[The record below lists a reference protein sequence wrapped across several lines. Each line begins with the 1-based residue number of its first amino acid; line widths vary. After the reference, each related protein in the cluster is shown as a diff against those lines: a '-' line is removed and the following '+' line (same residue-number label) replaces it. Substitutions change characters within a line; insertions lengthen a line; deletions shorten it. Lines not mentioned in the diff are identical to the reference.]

1 MSLGELWCLSF
12 SWLQG
17 HTAQNARF
25 AAYIPFFSVKRRFR
39 SSVDAA
45 MMPCPVAPAQVS
57 IIIVFKAGMSMGEL
71 WCLSFS
77 WLQGHT
83 AQNAR
88 FAAYF
93 PVKRHFRS
101 SVDAAVPCPIAPAQV
116 GIIVVYKSRNE
127 LGELWCLSFSWL
139 GKDHTAENARFA
151 AYFPVKRRFRSSV
164 DAACALPRS
173 TSQSK
178 YHCCL

>member
-1 MSLGELWCLSF
+1 
-12 SWLQG
+12 
-17 HTAQNARF
+17 
-25 AAYIPFFSVKRRFR
+25 
-39 SSVDAA
+39 
-45 MMPCPVAPAQVS
+45 
-57 IIIVFKAGMSMGEL
+57 MGEL

-101 SVDAAVPCPIAPAQV
+101 SVDAADALPYIAPAQICNINVFKSKNEFGRALSAFLSHGCKV
-116 GIIVVYKSRNE
+116 GLLKMR
-127 LGELWCLSFSWL
+127 
-139 GKDHTAENARFA
+139 DFA

-164 DAACALPRS
+164 DAAVPCPIALA
-173 TSQSK
+173 TS
-178 YHCCL
+178 